1 MNPKYTLAISLSVL
15 LHVLLLVGLLF
26 GDFSHTPKPTPVMAK
41 SEPIQAVA
49 IDRKQVEAQV
59 AKIKKRQTDE
69 AKRLRDLERRA
80 VSAKEKRAREEK
92 RIKTLEKQRKAKEK
106 EKQKADD
113 AAKASQAKAKAAE
126 KVRKKKEQEKQKA
139 EKAASDAKKKRL
151 KEEAA
156 AKKSEELRKQKIA
169 EQKRKAQEEKE
180 RVEQERLLE
189 EQMAEEMASRSKARR
204 QQLMSEI
211 ERYTALVTQSITQR
225 LITDRSTMEGKSCKL
240 TISLAPSGFV
250 TNVVIGKGDRIVCE
264 AAKTA
269 VYKAGTLP
277 VSSNPDVFK
286 EMNPISLTVAP
297 EF

>member
-1 MNPKYTLAISLSVL
+1 MNPKYTLAIALSLL
-15 LHVLLLVGLLF
+15 LHGLLLAGLLF
-26 GDFSHTPKPTPVMAK
+26 GDFSHQPKPTPVIAQA
-41 SEPIQAVA
+41 EPIQAVA

-59 AKIKKRQTDE
+59 KKIKQQQSDE

-80 VSAKEKRAREEK
+80 DTAKEKRAREEK

-106 EKQKADD
+106 EKQKADQ
-113 AAKASQAKAKAAE
+113 AAKQSKAKADAAE
-126 KVRKKKEQEKQKA
+126 KERKKKVAEQQKA

-151 KEEAA
+151 KAEAA
-156 AKKSEELRKQKIA
+156 AKKAEELRQQKIA
-169 EQKRKAQEEKE
+169 DEKRKAQAEKE
-180 RVEQERLLE
+180 RLEQERLLE

-211 ERYTALVTQSITQR
+211 QRYTALVTQSITQR